1 MNAARIQKPG
11 HEKAARTAHLSVP
24 HLSVLCTEVVSALQ
38 PGAGELL
45 VDGTFGAGGYSMA
58 LLDAADCQV
67 IGIDRDPN
75 VRGHAER
82 VAAAHPQRFRLL
94 EGCFGD
100 LTDLL
105 AGIGIDAV
113 DGIALDIGVSSMQLD
128 QPERGFSFQQD
139 GPLDMRMG
147 DRGETA
153 ADVVNSRDEAELAD
167 IIYLYGEERR
177 ARAVA
182 RAIVAARAEKPIT
195 RTRELAEVVARV
207 VRGTPGVHPATRT
220 FQALRIVV
228 NDELGELKRGLAAAE
243 KLLKPDG
250 RLAVVSFHSL
260 EDRVVK
266 RFLDRRSGKQVG
278 ASRHLPA
285 VAAEQRA
292 PSFMLLHK
300 GALAAGDTEV
310 AANPRARSAK
320 LRAAKRTNAPAWP
333 DDDLREAA

>member
-1 MNAARIQKPG
+1 MSAARVERPG
-11 HEKAARTAHLSVP
+11 HEKAARTAHLSAP

-38 PGAGELL
+38 PGAGELF

-67 IGIDRDPN
+67 IGIDRDPG

-82 VAAAHPQRFRLL
+82 VAAAHPNRFRLV
-94 EGCFGD
+94 EGRFGD
-100 LTDLL
+100 MTGLL

-128 QPERGFSFQQD
+128 EAARGFSFQHD

-147 DRGETA
+147 DTGETA
-153 ADVVNSRDEAELAD
+153 ADIVNSRDEAELAD

-195 RTRELAEVVARV
+195 RTRELAEIVARV

-266 RFLDRRSGKQVG
+266 RFLDRRSGKQAG
-278 ASRHLPA
+278 SSRHLPA
-285 VAAEQRA
+285 AATEQRA
-292 PSFMLLHK
+292 PSFTPLHK
-300 GALAAGDTEV
+300 GALAPGEAET

-320 LRAAKRTNAPAWP
+320 LRAAKRTGAPAWP